1 MKSTLSIVS
10 VVITTLLLLC
20 HSENKAQTE
29 INWDSWGIPHIMAKT
44 EDQLFYAQ
52 GWAQMKL
59 HSNLI
64 LELYGKARGRGAE
77 YWGKQYEEQAKLIH
91 MLGFPRLAAE
101 WKQKQDSRLVKLIS
115 AFVDGANE
123 YARKN
128 PSVIAKDNQA
138 VLPITYDDVNLHYLN
153 VIYGIFMASNDIDG
167 AMRNVG
173 AGSNAWAIGP
183 SRSVSK
189 NAMLVQNP
197 HLPWWGEFTWVEMH
211 LMTDDV
217 NCYGATLVGF
227 PGLPIA
233 FNENLGW
240 THTVNT
246 IDVVDTYQLDLKGD
260 RYLLDGKDMDFE
272 KSKATLRVKNDDGT
286 IGEENIDILHS
297 KHGPVIAKN
306 ETNAFAIRISG
317 LDAMNGMLQWW
328 RMATA
333 TSFDQFEEALKM
345 QQIPY
350 FNVMYADKQKN
361 IFYLSNGLIPKRKQQ
376 SWEYWNRLIPGGK
389 SEDIWTEVHPY
400 NDLPKLK
407 NPSTGWLQNTNDPPW
422 SSTFPMKLQ
431 RKDFPGYMSPSGMG
445 FRPQRSVRMLVED
458 ESISFDELVSYKMS
472 TKFEL
477 ADRIL
482 DDLFIA
488 IDKYG
493 SASSKEAKDVLEK
506 WDRQADE
513 NSKGAYLF
521 QKWRMKMFAHKDLFS
536 KPWSESDPR
545 TTPDGLANPALAVKV
560 LDEAVTEVRKEYGQ
574 LDVAWGTVYRLKSD
588 AIDLPANGGDDFL
601 GVFRVAWGGQ
611 DKRIMGGDSYVGI
624 IEFGDKVSARVLLSY
639 GNSSEKGSPH
649 KGDQLRLFSEKK
661 LRTAAFYKEDV
672 LKAKVSTE
680 TLVAR

>member
-1 MKSTLSIVS
+1 MKSTLIIVT
-10 VVITTLLLLC
+10 VIIPTLLLTC
-20 HSENKAQTE
+20 HSDNKAQTE
-29 INWDSWGIPHIMAKT
+29 INWDRWGVPHIMAKT
-44 EDQLFYAQ
+44 EEQLFYAQ

-77 YWGKQYEEQAKLIH
+77 YWGKQFEQQAKLVH
-91 MLGFPRLAAE
+91 VLGFPGLAAE

-115 AFVDGANE
+115 AFVEGANE

-128 PSVIAKDNQA
+128 PSAIAKDRQA

-153 VIYGIFMASNDIDG
+153 VIYGIFMAGNDVGG

-173 AGSNAWAIGP
+173 AGSNSWAIGP
-183 SRSVSK
+183 SRSESK

-211 LMTDDV
+211 LLTDNI

-260 RYLLDGKDMDFE
+260 RYLLDGKEIEFE
-272 KSKATLRVKNDDGT
+272 KSQATFRVKLDDGK
-286 IGEENIDILHS
+286 IGEQNLEILHS

-306 ETNAFAIRISG
+306 KTNAFAIRISG
-317 LDAMNGMLQWW
+317 LNAPNGMLQWW

-333 TSFDQFEEALKM
+333 SSFEQFEEALRM

-350 FNVMYADKQKN
+350 FNVMYADKQNN

-376 SWEYWNRLIPGGK
+376 SWEYWNRIIPGGK
-389 SEDIWTEVHPY
+389 SEDIWNEVHSY
-400 NDLPKLK
+400 GELPKLK
-407 NPSTGWLQNTNDPPW
+407 NPSNGWLQNANDPPW
-422 SSTFPMKLQ
+422 SCTFPMKLQ
-431 RKDFPGYMSPSGMG
+431 RKDFPAYMSPSGMG

-472 TKFEL
+472 TRFEL

-493 SASSKEAKDVLEK
+493 SASSKEAKAVLEK
-506 WDRQADE
+506 WDRQGDE

-521 QKWRMKMFAHKDLFS
+521 QKWRMKLFNYKDIFS
-536 KPWSESDPR
+536 KPWSENDPR
-545 TTPDGLANPALAVKV
+545 ATPDGLANPQLAVTV
-560 LDEAVTEVRKEYGQ
+560 LDQAAAEIKKEYGR
-574 LDVAWGTVYRLKSD
+574 LDVAWGEVYRLKMDS
-588 AIDLPANGGDDFL
+588 IDLPANGGDDFL
-601 GVFRVAWGGQ
+601 GAFRVVFAAE
-611 DKRIMGGDSYVGI
+611 DRRIIGGDSYVGI
-624 IEFGDKVSARVLLSY
+624 IEFGDKVKASVLLSY
-639 GNSSEKGSPH
+639 GNSSVSGSPN
-649 KGDQLRLFSEKK
+649 KGDQLKLFSEKK
-661 LRTAAFYKEDV
+661 LRKAAFYKEDV

-680 TLVAR
+680 TLIAK